1 MTAKQFALENTDD
14 HCPQNLSLIDADG
27 FFAELQSLRRE
38 IDAGLGEADIA
49 HLKKMESWG
58 RTCTLAGYL
67 TAGFAPNPFSMIC
80 LALGRGNRWAIM
92 HHIAHKGYDRVPGI
106 PAKYTSQVFARGKR
120 RYLDWSDWLT
130 PEAWIYEHNVLHH
143 AFTAERKDPDLIE
156 HNTERLREIPIPK
169 FLRLASMGY
178 LSLIWRPSF
187 YAPMALRAFNER
199 QQAKQDEMGG
209 YTIASALSAFFDA
222 EYWARGLLPYVAK
235 EFVAMPLTF
244 APFGPWS
251 VFSAFVNSV
260 GAEFITSVHSFL
272 VVFPN
277 HCGDDLYRYDERP
290 ASRAERKI
298 RQIVSSANY
307 STGTDG
313 LGFSQLWLNY
323 QIEHHI
329 WPDIP
334 MLKYREVQPKV
345 KALCEKYGVP
355 YVQENLF
362 KRLKKMAD
370 VVVGNTS
377 MRRVDTLF

>member
-1 MTAKQFALENTDD
+1 MTAKQAALD
-14 HCPQNLSLIDADG
+14 NLTGQPVQDFSLIDAEG

-38 IDAGLGEADIA
+38 IDANLGDADIA
-49 HLKKMESWG
+49 HLKKMEWWG
-58 RTCTLAGYL
+58 RGFTLAGYL
-67 TAGFAPNPFSMIC
+67 TAGLAPNPVSMVC

-92 HHIAHKGYDRVPGI
+92 HHIGHKGYDRVPGV
-106 PAKYTSQVFARGKR
+106 PRHYTSKVFARGKR
-120 RYLDWSDWLT
+120 RYFDWSDWLT
-130 PEAWIYEHNVLHH
+130 PEAWVYEHNVLHH

-156 HNTERLREIPIPK
+156 HNTEKLREIPMPK
-169 FLRLASMGY
+169 VLRLASMG
-178 LSLIWRPSF
+178 LTAMIWRPSF
-187 YAPMALRAFNER
+187 YAPMALRAYKEKDHGN
-199 QQAKQDEMGG
+199 QDEMGG
-209 YTIASALSAFFDA
+209 YTVTGALSAFFDP
-222 EYWARGLLPYVAK
+222 EYWKTGLLPYIGK
-235 EFVAMPLTF
+235 KFVLMPLTF
-244 APFGPWS
+244 LPFGPWS
-251 VFSAFVNSV
+251 VFSAFANSV
-260 GAEFITSVHSFL
+260 GAELITSVHSFL

-277 HCGDDLYRYDERP
+277 HCGDDLYRYEERP
-290 ASRAERKI
+290 ATRAERRI
-298 RQIVSSANY
+298 RQIISSANY
-307 STGTDG
+307 STGTDW

-329 WPDIP
+329 WPDLP